1 MGHAQGGG
9 ASQGSRALI
18 RLAALRASR
27 LLRRGLQAYKRTSP
41 RRNGAGRHAFDTRAT
56 IRFVYKPSGLQSEA
70 PVNTP
75 GQPQAPSELR
85 PVKVDRW
92 WRESSFDLWQGLEV
106 REDPPD
112 TMPAQW
118 LDEIE
123 SQPLKKKT

>member
-1 MGHAQGGG
+1 MPRGGC
-9 ASQGSRALI
+9 
-18 RLAALRASR
+18 
-27 LLRRGLQAYKRTSP
+27 
-41 RRNGAGRHAFDTRAT
+41 AFRKMAT
-56 IRFVYKPSGLQSEA
+56 IRFVYKPSGLQTGS

-75 GQPQAPSELR
+75 GPQPQGPSELR

-118 LDEIE
+118 LDDDAA
-123 SQPLKKKT
+123 

>member
-1 MGHAQGGG
+1 M
-9 ASQGSRALI
+9 
-18 RLAALRASR
+18 
-27 LLRRGLQAYKRTSP
+27 
-41 RRNGAGRHAFDTRAT
+41 AT
-56 IRFVYKPSGLQSEA
+56 IRFVYKPNGLHAEA
-70 PVNTP
+70 SVNTP
-75 GQPQAPSELR
+75 GPARTPSELR

-123 SQPLKKKT
+123 STPPDKA

>member
-1 MGHAQGGG
+1 V
-9 ASQGSRALI
+9 SRE
-18 RLAALRASR
+18 
-27 LLRRGLQAYKRTSP
+27 GC
-41 RRNGAGRHAFDTRAT
+41 AFHKMAT
-56 IRFVYKPSGLQSEA
+56 IRFVYKPSGLQNGS

-75 GQPQAPSELR
+75 GQSQAPSELK

-118 LDEIE
+118 LDELE
-123 SQPLKKKT
+123 SPPPVEDDKA

>member
-1 MGHAQGGG
+1 M
-9 ASQGSRALI
+9 
-18 RLAALRASR
+18 
-27 LLRRGLQAYKRTSP
+27 
-41 RRNGAGRHAFDTRAT
+41 AT
-56 IRFVYKPSGLQSEA
+56 IRFVYKPTGLQAGS

-75 GQPQAPSELR
+75 GQPQGPSELR

-123 SQPLKKKT
+123 SQPPDDHKA

>member
-1 MGHAQGGG
+1 M
-9 ASQGSRALI
+9 
-18 RLAALRASR
+18 
-27 LLRRGLQAYKRTSP
+27 
-41 RRNGAGRHAFDTRAT
+41 AT
-56 IRFVYKPSGLQSEA
+56 IRFVYKGLQNGHPPNGA
-70 PVNTP
+70 PGAT
-75 GQPQAPSELR
+75 ADAATPSELK

-123 SQPLKKKT
+123 PPHSDKR

>member
-1 MGHAQGGG
+1 MRVHKMG
-9 ASQGSRALI
+9 
-18 RLAALRASR
+18 
-27 LLRRGLQAYKRTSP
+27 
-41 RRNGAGRHAFDTRAT
+41 T
-56 IRFVYKPSGLQSEA
+56 IRFVYKPSGLQTGS

-75 GQPQAPSELR
+75 GQPQAELK

-118 LDEIE
+118 LDEVE
-123 SQPLKKKT
+123 SQPADDKA